1 MARTTSEVDTF
12 IEKIKENYVSA
23 LIGLVIFV
31 LGLGFVANSLS
42 KQKQP
47 ASLNIFGGSDS
58 QQEETKDT
66 EPDAPTSYI
75 VKKGDTLWSIAEA
88 KIGSGYNYVDLAKAN
103 KLTNANLIEV
113 GQKLTIPQEVK
124 VIKPEQTM
132 KKEQPAATAKITIK
146 EGTYTVKKGDN
157 LWNIAVGA
165 YGDGFAWTKISSANK
180 LMNPSIIEPGQK
192 LTIPRK

>member
-47 ASLNIFGGSDS
+47 ASLNIFGGNET
-58 QQEETKDT
+58 QQEETKD
-66 EPDAPTSYI
+66 EEKEAPTSYT
-75 VKKGDTLWSIAEA
+75 VVKGDTLWSIAEA

-103 KLTNANLIEV
+103 KLTNANMIEV

-124 VIKPEQTM
+124 VIKPAQTM
-132 KKEQPAATAKITIK
+132 KEAEVPAAKITIK
-146 EGTYTVKKGDN
+146 ESTYTVKKGDN
-157 LWNIAVGA
+157 LWKIAEGA
-165 YGDGFAWTKISSANK
+165 YGDGFGWTKISSANK
-180 LMNPSIIEPGQK
+180 IKNPSIIEVGQK